1 MQTLSTFHYLVLV
14 VSYKGQYIFI
24 WTFVTICMMSTSM
37 MSMMAMMS
45 RYGLRPGMGT
55 MPLAPGNPTAPAP
68 SGKVGDIVLEQKPI
82 KVTLG
87 FEVVRLAS
95 PPTATQAP
103 KATRR

>member
-1 MQTLSTFHYLVLV
+1 M
-14 VSYKGQYIFI
+14 G
-24 WTFVTICMMSTSM
+24 
-37 MSMMAMMS
+37 AMPPIQS
-45 RYGLRPGMGT
+45 SP
-55 MPLAPGNPTAPAP
+55 AAAAP

-87 FEVVRLAS
+87 FEVVRLAP